1 MINLTFIKKLTGEY
15 SDLIKDNYL
24 HIIVCSFVIFQI
36 VIYFYVGYPHENKVT
51 ELNKKHNEIMLKEFK
66 DLNYQM
72 QIVAQNKSQ
81 KNVYEALQYIQK
93 DADMLQKSIL
103 LVAKSTDIQNVS
115 NQINSVR
122 EDVDNHINDLKKAM
136 ASTMGNKQ
144 FLDPETLPF
153 HVISID
159 VIADQPYVT
168 VDYDNHVLPI
178 AVGDLLAGWRVS
190 SAEYDSKIAEF
201 MNEKN
206 QFIRINLKGV

>member
-115 NQINSVR
+115 
-122 EDVDNHINDLKKAM
+122 A
-136 ASTMGNKQ
+136 
-144 FLDPETLPF
+144 
-153 HVISID
+153 
-159 VIADQPYVT
+159 
-168 VDYDNHVLPI
+168 
-178 AVGDLLAGWRVS
+178 
-190 SAEYDSKIAEF
+190 
-201 MNEKN
+201 
-206 QFIRINLKGV
+206 